1 MASVTDRQV
10 GTSPLE
16 VVLLVLF
23 LVAVIGIG
31 LVWVAGVL
39 VGAIYGAVLPGGF
52 GDGVASLLDAFPA
65 VGRAWQP
72 QIPSVAV
79 WVTATA
85 IGGVFGPLAWKVLR
99 AGRLKDGGARWAT
112 VADLRRAGLL
122 IRDHSQPHAVQE
134 RAKLADES
142 E

>member
-16 VVLLVLF
+16 VVLLGLF
-23 LVAVIGIG
+23 LVAVIGVSV
-31 LVWVAGVL
+31 VWVAGVL
-39 VGAIYGAVLPGGF
+39 VGAIYAAVLPGDF
-52 GDGVASLLDAFPA
+52 GDGVASLLDAFPE

-99 AGRLKDGGARWAT
+99 PGRLKEGGARWAT
-112 VADLRRAGLL
+112 TADLRRAGLL
-122 IRDHSQPHAVQE
+122 IRNHSQAHAVQE
-134 RAKLADES
+134 KPKLADEL

>member
-1 MASVTDRQV
+1 MTDRPM
-10 GTSPLE
+10 GNSPLE
-16 VVLLVLF
+16 AVLFGLF
-23 LVAVIGIG
+23 LVAMIGVG

-39 VGAIYGAVLPGGF
+39 VGAIHGAVLPGDF
-52 GDGVASLLDAFPA
+52 GDGVASLLDAFPE

-72 QIPSVAV
+72 PIPSVAV

-85 IGGVFGPLAWKVLR
+85 IGGVFGPLVRKVLR
-99 AGRLKDGGARWAT
+99 GGRLKEGGARWAT

-122 IRDHSQPHAVQE
+122 IRDQSQPLAVRE
-134 RAKLADES
+134 EPNIADEA